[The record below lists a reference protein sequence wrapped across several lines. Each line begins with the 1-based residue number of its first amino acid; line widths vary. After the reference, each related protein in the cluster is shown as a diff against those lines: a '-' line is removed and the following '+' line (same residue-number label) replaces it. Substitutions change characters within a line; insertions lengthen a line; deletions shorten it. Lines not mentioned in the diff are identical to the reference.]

1 MGSFALIINA
11 APDDTRV
18 GTARAAMEKRGFAVT
33 DRLEAG
39 PHVLLLAP
47 SMIAA
52 EPCLVRDGG
61 NFAASSGTLF
71 YKGLYGEEALKTLLQ
86 SDDIPARDDVSGC
99 GAFLIFRNGTLTVF
113 TDPLGTYKVYRDRDD
128 RIWSDSFMAVAAA
141 VEKPSI
147 NPQGI
152 YEYVF
157 QGATY
162 GNETVLNQISL
173 LDSNRIHRLNGTIT
187 SEIWPGRIE
196 PRIRDRPM
204 AEHVEAVAALL
215 KDRYRALAKAFG
227 TRIDTAL
234 SGGYDSR
241 LTLALLLDQGVTPH
255 LHVYGRETDPDVVVA
270 KVVCAG
276 EGLNISHEDK
286 SRIGGDNSP
295 DAVAEATARQFH
307 AFDGWPVD
315 GVIGNGSD
323 LATRQARCKY
333 GVLALNGGGGEI
345 FRNFFYLPDC
355 RYSVRQMLWTFYS
368 QFEPRWCTGQ
378 FDEQSYHAR
387 LSRKV
392 AGLFDQPADLLNRAE
407 VEYIYPAFRGRFWTG
422 RNTAINTHMGP
433 ALTPFLDHA
442 VVRHAVTLP
451 LSQKNHGQFEGALIK
466 AISPTLAGYM
476 SDYGHDFASPVPA
489 RRKIKDWMTYLRPP
503 ALRRVSFRMKMRLRP
518 PTLPPYLL
526 GDHRAAYLPD
536 GVQIMGRFFDIDA
549 VREPGQMNRILTLE
563 MLFQHLNARAGIT
576 GEKIPAMSLKG

>member
-1 MGSFALIINA
+1 MGSFALIINVK
-11 APDDTRV
+11 PGDKRE
-18 GTARAAMEKRGFAVT
+18 GLARTAMEKRGFSVT
-33 DRLEAG
+33 ERLEAG

-47 SMIAA
+47 SMVAS
-52 EPCLVRDGG
+52 EPCLVRDGDS
-61 NFAASSGTLF
+61 FAASSGTLF
-71 YKGLYGEEALKTLLQ
+71 YKGLYGEEALKPLLQ
-86 SDDIPARDDVSGC
+86 LDGIPARDDVSGC

-128 RIWSDSFMAVAAA
+128 RIWSDSFMTVAAV

-162 GNETVLNQISL
+162 GNETVLDQISL
-173 LDSNRIHRLNGTIT
+173 LDSNRIHRLNGSIT
-187 SEIWPGRIE
+187 SENWPGRII
-196 PRIRDRPM
+196 PRIENRPM
-204 AEHVEAVAALL
+204 ADHVEAVAGLL
-215 KDRYRALAKAFG
+215 KDRYKAITKAFG

-255 LHVYGRETDPDVVVA
+255 LHVYGRDTDPDVVVA
-270 KVVCAG
+270 KAVCAG
-276 EGLNISHEDK
+276 EGLTISHEDK
-286 SRIGGDNSP
+286 SRIGGDTTP

-323 LATRQARCKY
+323 LATRQTRCKD

-355 RYSVRQMLWTFYS
+355 RYSVRHMLWTFYS
-368 QFEPRWCTGQ
+368 QFEPRWCTEQ
-378 FDEQSYHAR
+378 FDERKYHNR
-387 LSRKV
+387 LGRKV
-392 AGLFDQPADLLNRAE
+392 AGLFHEPGERLTRAE
-407 VEYIYPAFRGRFWTG
+407 AEYVYPAFRGRFWTG

-442 VVRHAVTLP
+442 VVAQAVTIP
-451 LSQKNHGQFEGALIK
+451 LTHKNHGQFEGALIK
-466 AISPTLAGYM
+466 AISPALAGYL
-476 SDYGHDFASPVPA
+476 SDYGHDFAGPVPA
-489 RRKIKDWMTYLRPP
+489 RRKAKDWMTYLRPP
-503 ALRRVSFRMKMRLRP
+503 ALRRVSFRMKMRLKP
-518 PTLPPYLL
+518 PALPPLFSKDY
-526 GDHRAAYLPD
+526 RAAYLP
-536 GVQIMGRFFDIDA
+536 GGIEIMDRFFDIDA

-563 MLFQHLNARAGIT
+563 MLFQHLNART
-576 GEKIPAMSLKG
+576 

>member
-1 MGSFALIINA
+1 MGNFALIINSKPGDDREA
-11 APDDTRV
+11 AALT
-18 GTARAAMEKRGFAVT
+18 AMEKRGFQVT
-33 DRLEAG
+33 ERLEAG

-47 SMIAA
+47 SMVAS
-52 EPCLVRDGG
+52 ESCLVRDGD

-71 YKGLYGEEALKTLLQ
+71 YKGRYGKDALEELLR
-86 SDDIPARDDVSGC
+86 SDRPPARDDVSGC

-128 RIWSDSFMAVAAA
+128 RIWSDSFLAVASV
-141 VEKPSI
+141 VENPTI
-147 NPQGI
+147 NHQGL

-162 GNETVLNQISL
+162 GNETVIDQIRL

-187 SEIWPGRIE
+187 AEHWPGGIE
-196 PRIRDRPM
+196 PQIENRPM

-215 KDRYRALAKAFG
+215 RDRYKALARAFG

-241 LTLALLLDQGVTPH
+241 LTLALLLDQGITPH

-270 KVVCAG
+270 KAVCAG
-276 EGLNISHEDK
+276 EGLKISHEDK
-286 SRIGGDNSP
+286 SAIGVDTTP
-295 DAVAEATARQFH
+295 EAIADATRKQFH

-323 LATRQARCKY
+323 LATRQTRCKD

-345 FRNFFYLPDC
+345 FRNFFYLPDG
-355 RYSVRQMLWTFYS
+355 RYSIRQMLWTFYS
-368 QFEPRWCTGQ
+368 QFEPRWCTDQ
-378 FDEQSYHAR
+378 FDEHAYHTR
-387 LSRKV
+387 LGQKI
-392 AGLFDQPADLLNRAE
+392 ADLFERPGGRLDRAE
-407 VEYIYPAFRGRFWTG
+407 AEYIYPAFRGRFWTG

-442 VVRHAVTLP
+442 VVRHAVAIP
-451 LSQKNHGQFEGALIK
+451 LAQKNHGQFEGALIK
-466 AISPTLAGYM
+466 AISPSLAGYM
-476 SDYGHDFASPVPA
+476 SDYGHDFTGPVPA
-489 RRKIKDWMTYLRPP
+489 RRKAGDWMTYLRPP
-503 ALRRVSFRMKMRLRP
+503 ALRRVSFRMKMRIRP
-518 PTLPPYLL
+518 PALPQQFSASYR
-526 GDHRAAYLPD
+526 DTYLPG
-536 GVQIMGRFFDIDA
+536 GVQIMDRFFDMEA

-563 MLFQHLNARAGIT
+563 MLFRHLNARN
-576 GEKIPAMSLKG
+576 